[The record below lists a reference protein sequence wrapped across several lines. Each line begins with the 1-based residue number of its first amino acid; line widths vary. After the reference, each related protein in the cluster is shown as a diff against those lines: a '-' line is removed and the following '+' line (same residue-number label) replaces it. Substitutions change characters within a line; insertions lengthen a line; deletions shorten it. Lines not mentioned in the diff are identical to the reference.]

1 MNEEDKLELK
11 SEKNKSVSKIIKT
24 LSIDE
29 NTTQTPMLERLRI

>member
-11 SEKNKSVSKIIKT
+11 SEKNKSVSKT